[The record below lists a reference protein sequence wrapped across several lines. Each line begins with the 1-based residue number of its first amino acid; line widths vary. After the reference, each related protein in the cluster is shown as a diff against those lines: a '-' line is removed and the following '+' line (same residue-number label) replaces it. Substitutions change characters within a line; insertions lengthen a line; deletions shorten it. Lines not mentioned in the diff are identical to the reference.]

1 MKKEILAYKNDNIEI
16 IVRYK
21 DENINRVN
29 FFVDIIRKLFN
40 RKLIKGDENVE
51 TN

>member
-1 MKKEILAYKNDNIEI
+1 MKKEILAYQNGNIEI

-21 DENINRVN
+21 NENINRVN

-40 RKLIKGDENVE
+40 RNYKENEDVK

>member
-1 MKKEILAYKNDNIEI
+1 MKKEILAYQNGNIEI

-21 DENINRVN
+21 NENINRVN
-29 FFVDIIRKLFN
+29 LFVNIIRKLFN
-40 RKLIKGDENVE
+40 RNLIKGTEDVE

>member
-1 MKKEILAYKNDNIEI
+1 MKKEVLAYQNGNIEI

-21 DENINRVN
+21 NENINRVN
-29 FFVDIIRKLFN
+29 LFVDIIRKLFN
-40 RKLIKGDENVE
+40 RNLMKGVEDVE